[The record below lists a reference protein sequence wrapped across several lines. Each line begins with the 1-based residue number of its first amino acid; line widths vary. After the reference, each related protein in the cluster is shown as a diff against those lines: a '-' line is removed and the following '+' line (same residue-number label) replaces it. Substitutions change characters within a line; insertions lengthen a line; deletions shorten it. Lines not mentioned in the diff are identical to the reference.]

1 AMIAQTNHAQVDSED
16 DTFRVVTNETYNKN
30 NPDGTPMTSKERS
43 ADKAVGDA
51 IDPKKE
57 ADKHA
62 AAQSQF
68 DAKWGAS
75 VVVGVNSGPVKS
87 AQMLAFINWE
97 CDRGNPIMTGVTYTN
112 RDGNK
117 DEITD
122 HWIVITGRVGPAGAN
137 QFSYNNPAEFG
148 DAVSASSN
156 VLAWT

>member
-1 AMIAQTNHAQVDSED
+1 
-16 DTFRVVTNETYNKN
+16 
-30 NPDGTPMTSKERS
+30 
-43 ADKAVGDA
+43 

-57 ADKHA
+57 PDKHA

-75 VVVGVNSGPVKS
+75 VVVGVDTDPVKS

-156 VLAWT
+156 VLAWTDGKLQATTKQKNKPAYIVSWIRPDPISLKIWNDLNAKKAPA